1 VEAITITLDGV
12 EVSGNPGMTI
22 LDLARESGVDI
33 PTMCHDSHL
42 TPTGACRL
50 CLVEDEPSGRL
61 LASCV
66 SPISPGMVVNTRSP
80 RVMERRKTVT
90 QLLLA
95 SHPDSCLVCDKGNSC
110 QLRKL
115 ASEMGIGLVRFQK
128 IPLSATIEEVNPFIE
143 RDLSKCV
150 LCARCIRADQE
161 LVVEGAIDY
170 FGRGFASRPATLN
183 DLPLE
188 KSECTFCG
196 TCVAQC
202 PTGALM
208 EKERVYRGTTTT
220 TVQTVCPFCGCG
232 CSISLET
239 RNNRVVRARPGTESP
254 VNHATLCVRGCY
266 GYDFI
271 HSPERLSSPLARTGE
286 NLEAVT
292 WEQALDR
299 TAAELG
305 RIKEVHGPES
315 LAILG
320 SSKCTNEEN
329 YLLQRLARGILGTNN
344 IDNGSRLYSSASRVG
359 LGWSIGVPGT
369 TSSLD
374 DLERSEVIM
383 VIGADPVT
391 SAPAV
396 GYAVKRAV
404 RYRGAKLLLVDPR
417 RTKLVPFAEL
427 WLRPGIGTDVALIN
441 GLAKTIIDEKL
452 FDEEFVAR
460 RTEKYDELVK
470 NLETGSPENVEGQ
483 TGVSSRNV
491 RLAARLF
498 AGAERA
504 SIVYGN
510 GITQH
515 VTGTDAVS
523 ALANIAMLTGNIG
536 RRRGGI
542 FALQRENNAHG
553 ACDMGSLP
561 DSLPGYQSIDDA
573 LARKSFEERWG
584 ATLPTGIGLT
594 ALEMIEQAT
603 SGKIKGMLI
612 VGENPVSTFPSPS
625 AVRDALASLEFL
637 VVVDMFPTETAEL
650 ATVVLPAASFAEKE
664 GTFTNFEGRVQR
676 VRRAIEPAGGSLPDW
691 QIVLRLAKRMGHPMP
706 YSTPRHVMDEIEEL
720 VPLYQ
725 HLTRIGLDTEDLE
738 WAETE
743 SSFSERR
750 RLYKGLFPSGFGRFS
765 SVEYTPPPNMP
776 GDGYPM
782 TLLSGSVLPHFGS
795 GTRSQRASRLKRF
808 SPHSW
813 VEIGDVDA
821 GDLGFGDG
829 DVVRVVSPVGEVTA
843 AVRITDT
850 LPSGTL
856 FMPVSFPESP
866 VNALFDVVLDPRAKT
881 PSLKACAVRLERS
894 RADG

>member
-1 VEAITITLDGV
+1 
-12 EVSGNPGMTI
+12 
-22 LDLARESGVDI
+22 
-33 PTMCHDSHL
+33 
-42 TPTGACRL
+42 
-50 CLVEDEPSGRL
+50 
-61 LASCV
+61 
-66 SPISPGMVVNTRSP
+66 
-80 RVMERRKTVT
+80 MERRKTVI

-95 SHPDSCLVCDKGNSC
+95 SHPDSCLVCDKGNDC

-115 ASEMGIGLVRFQK
+115 ASEMGIGLVRFQR
-128 IPLSATIEEVNPFIE
+128 IPQSATIEEVNPFIE
-143 RDLSKCV
+143 RDLSKCI

-170 FGRGFASRPATLN
+170 FGRGFVSRPATLN
-183 DLPLE
+183 DMPLE

-208 EKERVYRGTTTT
+208 EKERAYRATTTT
-220 TVQTVCPFCGCG
+220 AVQTVCPFCGCG

-239 RNNRVVRARPGTESP
+239 KGNRVVRARPGTENS

-271 HSPERLSSPLARTGE
+271 HSPERLSSPLVKTEEG
-286 NLEAVT
+286 LEAVT

-299 TAAELG
+299 AAAEFG
-305 RIKEVHGPES
+305 RIKEEHGPES

-329 YLLQRLARGILGTNN
+329 YLLQRLARGVLGTNN
-344 IDNGSRLYSSASRVG
+344 IDNGSRLYNSASRVG

-396 GYAVKRAV
+396 GYAIKRAV
-404 RYRGAKLLLVDPR
+404 KYGGARLLLVDPR
-417 RTKLVPFAEL
+417 RTKLASFAEL
-427 WLRPGIGTDVALIN
+427 WLRPGAGTDVALIN
-441 GLAKTIIDEKL
+441 GLAKAIIDEKL

-460 RTEKYDELVK
+460 RTDNYAELVK
-470 NLETGSPENVEGQ
+470 SLETSSPESIEEW
-483 TGVSSRNV
+483 TGVSSRDV
-491 RLAARLF
+491 QLAARLF

-523 ALANIAMLTGNIG
+523 ALANVATLTGNIG

-573 LARKSFEERWG
+573 QARKSFEERWG
-584 ATLPTGIGLT
+584 GPLPTEAGLT
-594 ALEMIEQAT
+594 AVETIEQAAT
-603 SGKIKGMLI
+603 GKIRGMLI

-625 AVRDALASLEFL
+625 LVRDALVSLEFL
-637 VVVDMFPTETAEL
+637 VVVDMFQTETAKL
-650 ATVVLPAASFAEKE
+650 ATVLLPAASFAEKE

-676 VRRAIEPAGGSLPDW
+676 VRRAIEPASESLPDW
-691 QIVLRLAKRMGHPMP
+691 QIILRLAERMGHPMP
-706 YSTPRHVMDEIEEL
+706 YSTPRQVMDEIEEL
-720 VPLYQ
+720 VPLYR
-725 HLTRIGLDTEDLE
+725 HLTRIGLGTEDLE
-738 WAETE
+738 WAEPE

-765 SVEYTPPPNMP
+765 SVEYTPPANMP
-776 GDGYPM
+776 GDGYPL
-782 TLLSGSVLPHFGS
+782 TLLSGTTLPHFGG
-795 GTRSQRASRLKRF
+795 GTRSLRASRLKRF

-813 VEIGDVDA
+813 VEMSDVDV
-821 GDLGFGDG
+821 GDAGFGDG
-829 DVVRVVSPVGEVTA
+829 DIVKVVSPVGEVTA
-843 AVRITDT
+843 AVRVTDT

-866 VNALFDVVLDPRAKT
+866 VNGLFGAALDPRSKT
-881 PSLKACAVRLERS
+881 PSLKACAVRLERTS
-894 RADG
+894 ADD